1 MKKEYIDTKKEIKDP
16 DPIIEF
22 TQEAWR
28 KIKYVIDKCS
38 QEVGW
43 LGSVQK
49 IEDTAKNP
57 YHFRITDIWVPQ
69 QEVNGGTC
77 EIKPAGRD
85 ALLQELFDSAATPK
99 EGMDLTNSIRYW
111 GHSHVNMGVFASGQD
126 DAQILE
132 MRACPWYIR
141 GIHNKKGEINLALYV
156 FSENVVYRDIQPVI
170 LDAMPDEEKIALD
183 KQIKDNV
190 KQKSYTTQSS
200 YYYGGKTYDANG
212 FNSTIHFFPD
222 QPRHGGHHIMWAPGG
237 DNKTW
242 IRKRFKNAA
251 SYDAYKQQKK
261 SESPATSTTPSFGD
275 DEYYDEFYTPYYGG
289 WWGGDYYNQSNKQKS
304 KLKPKPTSNSN
315 QVVRIRKLDPITGD
329 FIDEVLN
336 PPPTEDKQMNLDNIE
351 VLPNSIQETEVWN
364 KQKQCWEKRT
374 IKG

>member
-43 LGSVQK
+43 LGSVEK
-49 IEDTAKNP
+49 IEDAVKNP
-57 YHFRITDIWVPQ
+57 YHFRITNIWVPQ

-85 ALLQELFDSAATPK
+85 ALLQELFDSAPTPK
-99 EGMDLTNSIRYW
+99 DGMDLTNSIRYW

-170 LDAMPDEEKIALD
+170 LDSMPDSEKESLD
-183 KQIKDNV
+183 KQIKENV
-190 KQKSYTTQSS
+190 KQKTYTSTSS
-200 YYYGGKTYDANG
+200 YYYGGKSYDPNG
-212 FNSTIHFFPD
+212 FDSTIHFFEN
-222 QPRHGGHHIMWAPGG
+222 QPRHGGHHIMWAPGA
-237 DNKTW
+237 DKTMV
-242 IRKRFKNAA
+242 RKRFKNAA
-251 SYDAYKQQKK
+251 SYEAYKQQKK
-261 SESPATSTTPSFGD
+261 SEPTVTTSTPNFGD

-289 WWGGDYYNQSNKQKS
+289 CGGDYYNSYNKPKT
-304 KLKPKPTSNSN
+304 KPKPKSTSNAN

-329 FIDEVLN
+329 FIDEILN
-336 PPPTEDKQMNLDNIE
+336 PPQKENKQMELNGIE
-351 VLPNSIQETEVWN
+351 VSPDTIQETEVWN
-364 KQKQCWEKRT
+364 KQKQCWEKRI
-374 IKG
+374 IK